1 MYSLTVIK
9 AVTLT
14 LVLSNILEING
25 LKCYKT
31 TGTSIGDLEV
41 DKGKGIPTSAACA
54 SGETV
59 CKNTTSGS
67 KRILHSDSILKNVA
81 RIKPVTVN

>member
-31 TGTSIGDLEV
+31 TETSIGDLRPEL

-67 KRILHSDSILKNVA
+67 KRIVHSDSILKNY
-81 RIKPVTVN
+81 